1 MTAGA
6 LVVTWGWRGRLG
18 AWVVRFAMADVEA
31 RAASVWVVRFAMAVI
46 AGNKLTP
53 PDHRQYNSFQRS
65 AVILWA

>member
-1 MTAGA
+1 VDEA
-6 LVVTWGWRGRLG
+6 
-18 AWVVRFAMADVEA
+18 RFAKADVEA

>member
-6 LVVTWGWRGRLG
+6 LVVTLGWLGRLG
-18 AWVVRFAMADVEA
+18 AWVVRFAMA
-31 RAASVWVVRFAMAVI
+31 VI
-46 AGNKLTP
+46 AGNILTP